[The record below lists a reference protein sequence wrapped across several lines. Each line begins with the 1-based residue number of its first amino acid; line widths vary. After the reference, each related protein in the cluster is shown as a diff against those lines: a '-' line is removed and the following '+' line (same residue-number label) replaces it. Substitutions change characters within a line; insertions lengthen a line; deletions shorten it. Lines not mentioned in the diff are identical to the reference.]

1 MSFINPIAFGDYS
14 VAQLFTTTFTL
25 KKLSAT
31 AATTT
36 LVSVK
41 RYTYG
46 GTDDTVANDISVRGA
61 ISGQVVTMAD
71 FFLATFFPAFLAG
84 FFFAAFFGVFF
95 PAAAT
100 FFFGGL
106 CFFGAGPAVAALG
119 G

>member
-46 GTDDTVANDISVRGA
+46 GTDDTVAKDISVRGA

-71 FFLATFFPAFLAG
+71 FFLASNDPKTVGAFYRVQIVARNND
-84 FFFAAFFGVFF
+84 
-95 PAAAT
+95 AT
-100 FFFGGL
+100 AQDEVNVIFRV
-106 CFFGAGPAVAALG
+106 PD
-119 G
+119 